1 MADDKPKDNKLMLI
15 LIGLAIFTAICL
27 IVGLFGW
34 SHIESLFSEQSDW
47 VKPPR

>member
-1 MADDKPKDNKLMLI
+1 MPDNKPTDDKLKLV
-15 LIGLAIFTAICL
+15 LIGLAIFTVICL

-34 SHIESLFSEQSDW
+34 SHIEALFTERSDW